1 MNTGKEGN
9 KMKYCDYCEKFVD
22 ETFTLEIR
30 HQDDAGR
37 SGMVLSCIC
46 MDCIMELKTSDK
58 CNHLYNI
65 IDEYIQ
71 ERID

>member
-1 MNTGKEGN
+1 
-9 KMKYCDYCEKFVD
+9 MKYCDICEKFVD

-30 HQDDAGR
+30 HHDDAGQ
-37 SGMVLSCIC
+37 SGMVISNIC
-46 MDCIMELKTSDK
+46 MDCIMKTKASDK
-58 CNHLYNI
+58 CNHIYNI